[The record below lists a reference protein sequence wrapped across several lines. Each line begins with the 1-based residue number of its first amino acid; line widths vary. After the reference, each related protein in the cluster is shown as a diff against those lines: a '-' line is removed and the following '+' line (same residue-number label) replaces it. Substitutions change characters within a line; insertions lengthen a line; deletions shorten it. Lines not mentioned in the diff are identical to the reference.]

1 VSDRYQFDI
10 DGHARLVISLQS
22 GDVEVYP
29 SPNGGIEASLTGK
42 TAGVTVE
49 QVGNTVS
56 ITSEKKT
63 SIFTSTNVRVAVGV
77 PEGCDLELSGATV
90 DLVSR
95 QRLGAVK
102 ARTASGDIRL
112 TDADDLVVKTASG
125 EVRFDAVHG
134 HCEVTAASGDVIG
147 DAVAGDFKANLASGD
162 VRVGRIAGD
171 VSVKSAS
178 GDAQID
184 RAEGYDIAIRSMSG
198 DITIG
203 LPPGIRLDFD
213 LDALSGDISLPA
225 PPAPPPPPRPPEPG
239 SEFAARPVEPEA
251 KRHRKT
257 VRVYA
262 KTVSGDITIE
272 RAV

>member
-1 VSDRYQFDI
+1 MSDRYQFDI

-29 SPNGGIEASLTGK
+29 SPDGGIEASLSGK

-49 QVGNTVS
+49 QAGNTVT

-63 SIFTSTNVRVAVGV
+63 SFFTAPSVRVAVGV
-77 PEGCDLELSGATV
+77 PSGCDLEVSGASLDV
-90 DLVSR
+90 VSR

-112 TDADDLVVKTASG
+112 ADVDELVVKTASG
-125 EVRFDAVHG
+125 DVRFDTVHG
-134 HCEVTAASGDVIG
+134 HCDVTAASGDLVGDVITG
-147 DAVAGDFKANLASGD
+147 DLKASLASGD
-162 VRVGRIAGD
+162 VRVGRVDGD
-171 VSVKSAS
+171 ISVKSAS

-184 RAEGYDIAIRSMSG
+184 RAEGDDIAIRSMSG

-213 LDALSGDISLPA
+213 LDALSGDIDLP
-225 PPAPPPPPRPPEPG
+225 PPATPSHSEPG
-239 SEFAARPVEPEA
+239 SDEDQSAGDTSER
-251 KRHRKT
+251 RRRL
-257 VRVYA
+257 VRVQA
-262 KTVSGDITIE
+262 KTVSGDINIE

>member
-1 VSDRYQFDI
+1 MSDRYEFDI

-22 GDVEVYP
+22 GEVEVYQ
-29 SPNGGIEASLTGK
+29 SPNGGIEASLSGK
-42 TAGVTVE
+42 TTGVTVE
-49 QVGNTVS
+49 QAGNTVS

-63 SIFTSTNVRVAVGV
+63 SFFSGPSVRVAVGV
-77 PEGCDLELSGATV
+77 PAGCDLEVSGASL

-112 TDADDLVVKTASG
+112 TDTDELMVKTASG
-125 EVRFDAVHG
+125 DVRFDTVHG
-134 HCEVTAASGDVIG
+134 HCEVAAASGDLIG
-147 DAVAGDFKANLASGD
+147 DVVTGDLKTSLASGD
-162 VRVGRIAGD
+162 VRIGRVDGD

-184 RAEGYDIAIRSMSG
+184 RVEGDDISVKSMSG

-203 LPPGIRLDFD
+203 LPSGIKLDFD
-213 LDALSGDISLPA
+213 LDALSGDVNLPPPA
-225 PPAPPPPPRPPEPG
+225 PPASPEPG
-239 SEFAARPVEPEA
+239 SEFEDQPVESVAE
-251 KRHRKT
+251 RRRL

-262 KTVSGDITIE
+262 KTVSGDINIE

>member
-1 VSDRYQFDI
+1 MSDRYDFDI

-22 GDVEVYP
+22 GDIDVYA
-29 SPNGGIEASLTGK
+29 SPNGGIEASLSGK

-49 QVGNTVS
+49 QAGNTVS

-63 SIFTSTNVRVAVGV
+63 SFFSAPSVRVAVGV
-77 PEGCDLELSGATV
+77 PVGCDLEVSGASL

-112 TDADDLVVKTASG
+112 TDTDELVVKTASG
-125 EVRFDAVHG
+125 EVRFDTVHG
-134 HCEVTAASGDVIG
+134 HCEVAAASGDLIG
-147 DAVAGDFKANLASGD
+147 DAVTGDLKASLASGD
-162 VRVGRIAGD
+162 VRIGRVDGD

-184 RAEGYDIAIRSMSG
+184 RAEGDDISVKSMSG

-203 LPPGIRLDFD
+203 LPSGIKLDFD
-213 LDALSGDISLPA
+213 LDALSGDINL
-225 PPAPPPPPRPPEPG
+225 PPAATP
-239 SEFAARPVEPEA
+239 AATDPQVHAEEA
-251 KRHRKT
+251 AELRRRL

-262 KTVSGDITIE
+262 KTVSGDINIE